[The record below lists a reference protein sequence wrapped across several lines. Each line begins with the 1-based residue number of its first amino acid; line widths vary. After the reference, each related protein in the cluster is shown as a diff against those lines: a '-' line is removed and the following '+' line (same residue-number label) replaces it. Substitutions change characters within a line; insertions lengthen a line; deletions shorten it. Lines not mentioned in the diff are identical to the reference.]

1 VVWELGA
8 HDSAEPAIT
17 GTAVPVHPSAPFS
30 GGGLRKMLRWNKKPQ
45 QPFTII
51 STGVDPQLILPILPN
66 NVGFPLIMSV
76 EMKLIPYE

>member
-1 VVWELGA
+1 
-8 HDSAEPAIT
+8 
-17 GTAVPVHPSAPFS
+17 
-30 GGGLRKMLRWNKKPQ
+30 MLRWNKKPQ

-51 STGVDPQLILPILPN
+51 STGVDPQLILPILPS